1 MAFYRDI
8 KYRASDTTDIQ
19 TLDNITFDGSS
30 SYSLTRNSAAFTP
43 SGASNILL
51 SIDGVVQSGN
61 FTITGSTIDFGVN
74 VPATSECDF
83 ILHLGVG
90 VINTPADGSV
100 TEAKIA
106 NGAVSLDKLSATGT
120 KDSTTFLRGD
130 NTFATVS
137 TSMYPAFEAY
147 DESSQSVSDNT
158 YTKLDVATENFDTN
172 NNFDNSA
179 MRFTPTVAG
188 KYFVYAKS
196 DCDAGG
202 YEDLRDTHVA
212 FYKNGSILTYTNAR
226 FMQGN
231 TNSNGG
237 TVATPFTSAVITLN
251 GSSDYV
257 EVYVKINSQD
267 GSNGTALNSIFGAFR
282 IGD

>member
-8 KYRASDTTDIQ
+8 KYRASDTADIQ

-30 SYSLTRNSAAFTP
+30 SYSLTRDSAAFTP

-100 TEAKIA
+100 TEPKIA

-137 TSMYPAFEAY
+137 PSMYPAFEAY
-147 DESSQSVSDNT
+147 LSADQTVSDGVT
-158 YTKLDVATENFDTN
+158 TKVTFDTEIFDTN
-172 NNFDNSA
+172 GYYDNSTNY
-179 MRFTPTVAG
+179 RFTPLVAG
-188 KYFVYAKS
+188 KYFIYSSALVY
-196 DCDAGG
+196 GTG
-202 YEDLRDTHVA
+202 DLESGKIVY
-212 FYKNGSILTYTNAR
+212 YKNGTEVRQSWMDPANSSNAIN
-226 FMQGN
+226 QASVVLN
-231 TNSNGG
+231 
-237 TVATPFTSAVITLN
+237 AVVDMN
-251 GSSDYV
+251 GSSDYIEIFTNV
-257 EVYVKINSQD
+257 QSGVGQILSSDTQ
-267 GSNGTALNSIFGAFR
+267 GTYFGAYR